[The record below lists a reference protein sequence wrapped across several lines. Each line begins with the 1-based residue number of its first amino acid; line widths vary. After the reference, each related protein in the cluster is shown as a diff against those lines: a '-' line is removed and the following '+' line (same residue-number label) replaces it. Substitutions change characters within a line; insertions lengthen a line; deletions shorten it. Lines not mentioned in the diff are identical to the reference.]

1 MRSCPTLALVGIL
14 DTNFHQFTRIRGE
27 RGEWSL
33 VALLCVLH
41 STGSENPALAKSFF
55 LMRQFIGL
63 RQFVLISAIR
73 VRQFPAVAWFAL
85 AGCISNVTV
94 RR

>member
-1 MRSCPTLALVGIL
+1 MR

-41 STGSENPALAKSFF
+41 STGSENSALAKSFF
-55 LMRQFIGL
+55 LCAIYWL
-63 RQFVLISAIR
+63 KTIR
-73 VRQFPAVAWFAL
+73 V
-85 AGCISNVTV
+85 N
-94 RR
+94 